1 MKHTLFL
8 SLAFA
13 GLSALCLTSCKGGS
27 EQGNNAK
34 NDSSAVELPD
44 LKGDEQLNKA
54 LRFYAGVSREG
65 IEMSAADAA
74 SWDNYSTSFKQ
85 LVATTDKTRQQMDSI
100 AKHDFADFR
109 DSTDYVFYPFSA
121 ADFIYANAIFPDADT
136 YFLCGLE
143 KVGTPISGE
152 LRKTSSH
159 YAAYSK
165 ALSIFFRS
173 TYFVTKDMKQEL
185 DNQELDGVAPVIT
198 MLMAVAGREV
208 ISVEQC
214 NFDGEGNI
222 VATDPSKADV
232 LRVKFFKPGTKHE
245 QTLIYVSGDIADG
258 RFNPNLKKYIE
269 NTLSQHHVSCFLK
282 AASFLMTQ
290 DNFSEIRNIIL
301 RHSKAVIQDDSGI
314 PFRYFAENG
323 FETTLYGAYVRPL
336 SCFSEKCMQ
345 YDLQELYNTQASK
358 VHPLP
363 FYIGYSK
370 PSSWVVARKK

>member
-1 MKHTLFL
+1 MKKSLFL
-8 SLAFA
+8 SLAFV
-13 GLSALCLTSCKGGS
+13 GLSAISLTSCKGGS
-27 EQGNNAK
+27 EQGNTSK
-34 NDSSAVELPD
+34 NDSTAIELPD
-44 LKGDEQLNKA
+44 LKGDDQLNKA
-54 LRFYAGVSREG
+54 LRFYAGISREG
-65 IEMSAADAA
+65 IEMSNADAA
-74 SWDNYSTSFKQ
+74 SWDNYSKSFKQ
-85 LVATTDKTRQQMDSI
+85 LVATTDKTREQMDSI
-100 AKHDFADFR
+100 AKNDFADFR

-136 YFLCGLE
+136 YFLSGLE
-143 KVGTPISGE
+143 KAGTPISGE
-152 LRKTSSH
+152 LRKSSSH

-173 TYFVTKDMKQEL
+173 TYFVTKDMKHEL

-214 NFDGEGNI
+214 NFDNEGNI
-222 VATDPSKADV
+222 VPTDPSKADV
-232 LRVKFFKPGTKHE
+232 LRIKFFKPGTKHE
-245 QTLIYVSGDIADG
+245 QTLIYASGDIADG
-258 RFNPNLKKYIE
+258 RSNPNLKKYFE
-269 NTLSQHHVSCFLK
+269 NTLPKHHVSCFLK

-290 DNFSEIRNIIL
+290 DNFSEIRNTIL
-301 RHSKAVIQDDSGI
+301 RYSKAVIQDDSGV
-314 PFRYFAENG
+314 PFHYFAENN

-336 SCFSEKCMQ
+336 GCFSEKCMQ
-345 YDLQELYNTQASK
+345 YDLQELYKTQADK

>member
-1 MKHTLFL
+1 MKHSLFL

-13 GLSALCLTSCKGGS
+13 GLAAVSLTSCKGGS
-27 EQGNNAK
+27 EQGNNTK
-34 NDSSAVELPD
+34 NDSTTVELPD

-54 LRFYAGVSREG
+54 LRFYAGLSREG
-65 IEMSAADAA
+65 IEMTPADEKA
-74 SWDNYSTSFKQ
+74 WDNYSASFKQ

-100 AKHDFADFR
+100 AKNDFADFR

-121 ADFIYANAIFPDADT
+121 ADFIYANALFPDADT

-143 KVGTPISGE
+143 KTGTPISGE
-152 LRKTSSH
+152 LRKSSSH

-165 ALSIFFRS
+165 ALGIFFRS
-173 TYFVTKDMKQEL
+173 TYFVTKDMKHEL

-208 ISVEQC
+208 ISVEPST
-214 NFDGEGNI
+214 FDAEGNI
-222 VATDPSKADV
+222 VPAEKGKDNV
-232 LRVKFFKPGTKHE
+232 LRIKFFKPGTKHE
-245 QTLIYVSGDIADG
+245 QTLIYVSGSVADG
-258 RFNPNLKKYIE
+258 DFNPNLRKYIE
-269 NTLSQHHVSCFLK
+269 KTLPQHHVSCFLK

-290 DNFSEIRNIIL
+290 DNFSEIRNTIL
-301 RHSKAVIQDDSGI
+301 RYSKAVIQDDSGV
-314 PFRYFAENG
+314 PFRYFAQNG
-323 FETTLYGAYVRPL
+323 FETTLYGVYQRPIG
-336 SCFSEKCMQ
+336 CFSEKCMQ
-345 YDLQELYNTQASK
+345 YDLQDLYKEQADK